1 MTMDEGNQDQGIKEG
16 NPAGIEDEAF
26 ESSVEE
32 AKRIAEEEEA
42 GYRHLVGWDKWII
55 PTIAVIWCV
64 FQLSV
69 ASWLLVDTVIIRA
82 IHLGFAMLVAF
93 LSYPAL
99 KKPRQGFFSFL
110 STRKK
115 IPVFDYIMAA
125 LGCFTATY
133 IWIDYIAMAS
143 RQGAPIFRDIVIGMA
158 LVIILLEASRRV
170 IGPALTFIA
179 GGFTLYVF
187 FAESMPEFMA
197 FKDVSLS
204 KYVSKISMQTEGIY
218 GIPLDVSATI
228 VFLFV
233 LFGTMLDRAGGG
245 RFFIELA
252 LSMLGRFKGGPAKA
266 AVVGS
271 GLTGLVSG
279 SSIANIVT
287 TGTFTIPLM
296 KKVGYKPT
304 KAAAIE
310 VAASTDGQLA
320 PPIMGA
326 AAFIIAEYLSVP
338 YLDVIKAAAI
348 PAFVS
353 YATLIF
359 IVHVE
364 ASKAGLRGLTKE
376 ETPNFFR
383 VLKGGLHFLLP
394 IGILVYELV
403 VPRHSPE
410 LSVYRAIIF
419 MFFVMLMAPIIR
431 GFITVRPGSDQPANL
446 SLIKRF
452 FYIIL
457 VYTAS
462 YIYFFLLKGSSLEL
476 AFYNSFVVLNVSVLI
491 WEPLRNRLRKE
502 PVSPDFTGSVTNIIQ
517 SMAAGGRNMVTV
529 AIATAAAGIIV
540 GVVTMGIGGIITEVV
555 EFLSMGNI
563 FLLVIIT
570 AIASLLLGMGLPTT
584 ATYIVMAALTAPI
597 IVKVGGAQG
606 FIVPLMAAHLFCF
619 YFGILADDTPPV
631 GLAAYAAAA
640 IAKSP
645 PIPTGIQ
652 GFLYDIRTAM
662 IAIMFIFNH
671 DLILHGIN
679 SWGLALLIFAMAC
692 VGNFAFA
699 ASTQGWFTH
708 KNTWYEIPFFLLVT
722 FLTMQPGYAASITG
736 IGNKYFMYVA
746 GLAVF
751 ALIFLNQWRRKVSA
765 EKRVHA

>member
-1 MTMDEGNQDQGIKEG
+1 M
-16 NPAGIEDEAF
+16 PAGIGEDRENGI
-26 ESSVEE
+26 EE
-32 AKRIAEEEEA
+32 AKRLAEEEEA
-42 GYRHLVGWDKWII
+42 GYRHLEGWHRWVV
-55 PTIAVIWCV
+55 PTIAVVWCL
-64 FQLSV
+64 FQLSI
-69 ASWLLVDTVIIRA
+69 ASWLLIDTVIIRA
-82 IHLGFAMLVAF
+82 IHLGFAMLIAF
-93 LSYPAL
+93 MSYPTL
-99 KKPRQGFFSFL
+99 KKPRKGFWAFL
-110 STRKK
+110 STRTR
-115 IPVFDYIMAA
+115 IPLFDYVLAI
-125 LGCFTATY
+125 LGCLTALY
-133 IWIDYIAMAS
+133 IWLDYTGMAG
-143 RQGAPIFRDIVIGMA
+143 RQGAPITRDLVIGLA
-158 LVIILLEASRRV
+158 LVILLLEASRRV
-170 IGPALTFIA
+170 IGPALTVIA
-179 GGFTLYVF
+179 SAFTLYVF
-187 FAESMPEFMA
+187 FAQHMPSFMA
-197 FKDVSLS
+197 FKSSSLA
-204 KYVSKISMQTEGIY
+204 KYVGKMTMQTEGIY

-233 LFGTMLDRAGGG
+233 LFGTMLEKAGGG
-245 RFFIELA
+245 KFFIELA

-266 AVVGS
+266 AIVGS

-296 KKVGYKPT
+296 KKIGYAPT

-310 VAASTDGQLA
+310 VAASTDGQIA

-353 YATLIF
+353 YASLFF
-359 IVHVE
+359 IAHVE

-376 ETPNFFR
+376 ETPGF
-383 VLKGGLHFLLP
+383 LSTLLGGLHYIFP
-394 IGILVYELV
+394 IGVLVYELV

-410 LSVYRAIIF
+410 LAAFRAIIA
-419 MFFVMLMAPIIR
+419 MFFVMLFQEP
-431 GFITVRPGSDQPANL
+431 
-446 SLIKRF
+446 IKRH
-452 FYIIL
+452 
-457 VYTAS
+457 
-462 YIYFFLLKGSSLEL
+462 
-476 AFYNSFVVLNVSVLI
+476 
-491 WEPLRNRLRKE
+491 LRKE
-502 PVSPDFTGSVTNIIQ
+502 PVAPGFTSALRTIVE

-597 IVKVGGAQG
+597 IVEVGAANG

-652 GFLYDIRTAM
+652 GFLYDIRTAI

-671 DLILHGIN
+671 DLILDGID
-679 SWGLALLIFAMAC
+679 SWGIAILIFIMAC
-692 VGNFAFA
+692 IGNFSFA
-699 ASTQGWFTH
+699 AATQGWFTH
-708 KNTWYEIPFFLLVT
+708 RNEWYEIPLMLAVT
-722 FLTMQPGYAASITG
+722 FIMLQPQV
-736 IGNKYFMYVA
+736 VA
-746 GLAVF
+746 GLLGLGHRFMAWPIG
-751 ALIFLNQWRRKVSA
+751 LIIFTLIYMNQARRRRREA
-765 EKRVHA
+765 AIPAT